1 MKILLISNSNSP
13 KRKIADEFEDLGHEV
28 DVFLCR
34 PYARGGLRRKLTEKM
49 PGYTRVAKMISKVF
63 VNRNLEDKISEFK
76 PDLIIGDKA
85 EMIYSETLEK
95 SDAEKLLWF
104 PDDPQLHGLG
114 KELSKGYDKVLTNSK
129 CVLESYDTDSHLLP
143 FPMADEELYGD
154 RKKKYDICFIGRCD
168 EKRERYMKV
177 AVDNFEDVFIGGPEW
192 DESIEG
198 AEVEN
203 RWISQEEMIEKYEE
217 SRIIINIAK
226 TREHV
231 THRIFEAGA
240 ADSVVLTER
249 LSGLR
254 EFYSEDEMPC
264 FEDPREMLEITENIL
279 AEPKLSKKYRSNSRK
294 KTKSKFNK
302 ERISEKILN
311 YSTR

>member
-1 MKILLISNSNSP
+1 MKIILISNSNSP
-13 KRKIADEFEDLGHEV
+13 KRKIADEFEELGHEV

-34 PYARGGLRRKLTEKM
+34 PYARDELRRKLTEKM
-49 PGYTRVAKMISKVF
+49 PGYTRVARKISKVF
-63 VNRNLEDKISEFK
+63 VNRDLEDRISEFK

-85 EMIYSETLEK
+85 EMIYTETLRDV
-95 SDAEKLLWF
+95 DAEKLLWF

-143 FPMADEELYGD
+143 FPMADEVLYGE
-154 RKKKYDICFIGRCD
+154 REKTYDVCLIGRCD

-177 AVDNFEDVFIGGPEW
+177 AADNFDDVFIGGPEW
-192 DESIEG
+192 DDSIEG

-203 RWISQEEMIEKYEE
+203 GWISQKDMIERYEE
-217 SRIIINIAK
+217 SRVIVNIAK

-240 ADSVVLTER
+240 TSSVVLTER

-254 EFYSEDEMPC
+254 EFYSGDEMPC
-264 FEDPREMLEITENIL
+264 FEDPEEMIAKIDDIIERDVKNDF
-279 AEPKLSKKYRSNSRK
+279 SNNSRK
-294 KTKSKFNK
+294 RTRENYTMNSIA
-302 ERISEKILN
+302 ERIIEIAK
-311 YSTR
+311 